1 MSEGTAADQ
10 FFHQTALMQGS
21 GGRVKR
27 PSESY
32 STDRPVGLQKSTGR
46 PWRNTPGV
54 GVGDHPIFGGR
65 DATLPAEKDYA
76 MLGALAKLRAS
87 RQLRY
92 ADVVLSDHEVAL
104 VRECCETE
112 AWSGEVDGHWV
123 ADYRDPAHV
132 KAILDGTTSGG
143 SYLNPTFFDDMV
155 VTYPLLYGE
164 LVPYVD
170 VQDVPRGSSIET
182 ASVNNPTV
190 TWNQSEGSAIDLF
203 DTTGLIADITA
214 TVFPV
219 MVAVEIGRD
228 VLADSAVNLGRI
240 IAANIGERIQSEL
253 DNQIANGD
261 GTSEPE
267 GIFTA
272 SGTTAV
278 ASESGTASA
287 YTVGDVERHVF
298 GLDKQY
304 RVDQWNPRF
313 VMSDTAYRRMSQVP
327 VGASDARRVLHP
339 QMDHESYT
347 LMGRGVSVQNNIAN
361 GYSAFAALKK
371 AYRLWRRQG
380 AEMRWSEEGATLM
393 RANTALLAVRAR
405 FGGKVIDPNA
415 VAVMSDGDSTDG

>member
-10 FFHQTALMQGS
+10 FFHQTARMQSGS
-21 GGRVKR
+21 PGRVKR

-32 STDRPVGLQKSTGR
+32 SVDRPVGLQKSTGR

-54 GVGDHPIFGGR
+54 GVGDHPIFGGK
-65 DATLPAEKDYA
+65 DAALPSEKDYA
-76 MLGALAKLRAS
+76 MLGAIAKLRAS
-87 RQLRY
+87 RQLKY
-92 ADVVLSDHEVAL
+92 ADVMLSDHEVAL
-104 VRECCETE
+104 VREACETE
-112 AWSGEVDGHWV
+112 SWSGEVDGRWV
-123 ADYRDPAHV
+123 ADYGRLPRRRPRQGGFGWYDEWGFVPESRVFRQCDCHLPVVARRARVLRRYSGRSPRIVDRDGRCEQPHRDV
-132 KAILDGTTSGG
+132 EPGGGQRDRPVRHDG
-143 SYLNPTFFDDMV
+143 FDMV
-155 VTYPLLYGE
+155 
-164 LVPYVD
+164 
-170 VQDVPRGSSIET
+170 
-182 ASVNNPTV
+182 
-190 TWNQSEGSAIDLF
+190 AI
-203 DTTGLIADITA
+203 
-214 TVFPV
+214 
-219 MVAVEIGRD
+219 EIGRD

-240 IAANIGERIQSEL
+240 IATSIGERILSEL

-261 GTSEPE
+261 GTTEPE

-287 YTVGDVERHVF
+287 YSVGDVERHVF
-298 GLDKQY
+298 GVDKQY
-304 RVDQWNPRF
+304 RVNAWNPRF
-313 VMSDTAYRRMSQVP
+313 VMSDVAYRRMSQVP

-347 LMGRGVSVQNNIAN
+347 LMGRGVSIQNNIAN
-361 GYSAFAALKK
+361 GYSAFASLKK

-380 AEMRWSEEGATLM
+380 AEMRWSEEGVTLM